1 MRIGDR
7 LPIKLEQEILRSSH
21 FLVLLTSKALAS
33 RWVNME
39 IEIAEK
45 APDRSVSIIPILG
58 EANLHTSL
66 LDKFI
71 GADISD
77 KAVFEKVMDQ
87 LALLMR
93 GHPQSEWRERA
104 RMTEDLGRIVK
115 EVPSLLPLVDRAANR
130 LQIARTIL
138 LDGNISDEV
147 ETFLMVLYELAE
159 DASQL
164 SVAQVAANFFGRAGI
179 GFDVMAKFL
188 PTVEERESTWPVF
201 QELSTDK
208 GVNSVDRIDRCMQLF
223 ALVRWPLDTHFRW
236 FVENQFDQMNEAQKT
251 MAVSYLLFPK
261 RGPGNGAI
269 DLAYYLYSRL
279 PLNTSLENLW
289 VQWAYS
295 GDLISDEDPAIFF
308 RMMKQAT
315 KEGLFQFDS
324 VMSAVQSHCR
334 GLARSGIT
342 TNCLSVAKVL
352 CKAGEEHYPR
362 RRELA
367 EEMQRAVGSYE
378 WRQAPMPGG
387 FTSSF
392 LRITEM
398 VLRDNPNDARNELLA
413 AYRALP

>member
-1 MRIGDR
+1 MRVGDR
-7 LPIKLEQEILRSSH
+7 LPAKLEQEILTSSH
-21 FLVLLTSKALAS
+21 FLVLLTRKALAS

-45 APDRSVSIIPILG
+45 ASDSSLSIIPILG
-58 EANLHTSL
+58 ETNLHTSL
-66 LDKFI
+66 LDKFV

-93 GHPQSEWRERA
+93 GHPQSERRDRECLTA
-104 RMTEDLGRIVK
+104 DLDRIVK
-115 EVPSLLPLVDRAANR
+115 EVPSLLSLVNRGANH
-130 LQIARTIL
+130 LQIADTIL
-138 LDGNISDEV
+138 LKSSISDEV

-164 SVAQVAANFFGRAGI
+164 SVAQLAANFFRRAGI

-188 PTVEERESTWPVF
+188 LTVEKGDDTWPVF
-201 QELSTDK
+201 QELSSDK
-208 GVNSVDRIDRCMQLF
+208 GVKALELIDRYMQLF
-223 ALVRWPLDTHFRW
+223 CLVRWPLDTHFRW
-236 FVENQFDQMNEAQKT
+236 FMENQFDQMNDAQKNL
-251 MAVSYLLFPK
+251 AVSYLLSPK
-261 RGPGNGAI
+261 RGPGSGAI

-279 PLNTSLENLW
+279 PLNTSLESLW
-289 VQWAYS
+289 EQWAYS
-295 GDLISDEDPAIFF
+295 GALISGEDPAIFF
-308 RMMKQAT
+308 RMMRQAT

-324 VMSAVQSHCR
+324 VMSAFQSHCR
-334 GLARSGIT
+334 GLARSGIP
-342 TNCLSVAKVL
+342 TNCLSVAKIL

-378 WRQAPMPGG
+378 WKQAPMPEA